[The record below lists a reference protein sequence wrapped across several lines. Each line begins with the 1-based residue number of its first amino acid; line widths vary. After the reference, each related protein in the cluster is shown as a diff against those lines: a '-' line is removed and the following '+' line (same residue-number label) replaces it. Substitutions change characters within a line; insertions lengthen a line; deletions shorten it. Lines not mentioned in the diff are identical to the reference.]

1 MRRECDCREKE
12 LTRSEYEKLIK
23 GAANNLGKQ
32 PALIIETIGATGMR
46 VSEVKYLTM
55 ESVKK
60 GRVEISLKGKVRTII
75 LPAKLQRKLRPRQ
88 E

>member
-12 LTRSEYEKLIK
+12 LNRSEYEKLIK
-23 GAANNLGKQ
+23 GAANSLGKQ
-32 PALIIETIGATGMR
+32 PAIIIETIGATGMS

-60 GRVEISLKGKVRTII
+60 GRVEHSPTT
-75 LPAKLQRKLRPRQ
+75 
-88 E
+88 